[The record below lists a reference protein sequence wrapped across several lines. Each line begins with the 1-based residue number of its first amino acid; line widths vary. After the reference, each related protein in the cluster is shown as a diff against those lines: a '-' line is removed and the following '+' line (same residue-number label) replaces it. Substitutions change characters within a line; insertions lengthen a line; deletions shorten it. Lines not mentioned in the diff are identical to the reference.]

1 MKRIIANLS
10 SALFLIVIVFV
21 LSAQNPSQKIRI
33 DLWDGGMVSNS
44 LSDIL
49 EPNQGASLVN
59 VVLDRPGRLEKR
71 KGQALFVED
80 IGNTAFTGIGRFDPD
95 RTTSYLIAASGT
107 NIINAL
113 SSSSKWSLASPTSIV
128 TSGQDTEFVQANDLH
143 FVLNGFDTTGWWDGV
158 TFDTGGPYPSSPPTA
173 TTGAWLRNFL
183 FLGGAT
189 TETDFLYFSNNENPL
204 VFDSSDLIKINTGD
218 GQAIQHLEPYR
229 LNELIIYKEK
239 SVFVLDITGTTPLVD
254 WTVQPIT
261 TSVGAVAPRAVVS
274 LGNDQWFLSSEP
286 IAVRSL
292 VRSEFD
298 KILVDKVSKP
308 IQDIFDRTGDLRI
321 NVEQIQKS
329 AAVLFDDKYI
339 LAIPTG
345 TSLVNNTVVAFDFN
359 VNAWYIIEGWFPA
372 DWIVFNKRLYYID
385 ANDSRVIEC
394 FTGTDGD
401 IGDSTVLGNSVF
413 GFDAVTSTGK
423 ASVASVGINY
433 QYVSKNFDFDFPEN
447 FKILDALV
455 LEFGSTGSFEA
466 IVSISLDDSDFAS
479 IGSVNLAG
487 DSRVLPAGLPFA
499 LSQSGVARKTF
510 QTQKFGRWKKL
521 KFRVSQSASQTTVI
535 LNRVSLYG
543 RIIKWTRIQ

>member
-1 MKRIIANLS
+1 MKRFLFIA
-10 SALFLIVIVFV
+10 FLIFGISTNCF
-21 LSAQNPSQKIRI
+21 AQNPSAKIRVNR
-33 DLWDGGMVSNS
+33 WEGGMVSNS

-71 KGQALFVED
+71 KGQALFVQD
-80 IGNTAFTGIGRFDPD
+80 IGNTAFTGVGRFDPD
-95 RTTSYLIAASGT
+95 RTTSYMVAASGT

-113 SSSSKWSLASPTSIV
+113 SSSNIWSLSSPTSVV
-128 TSGQDTEFVQANDLH
+128 TSGKDTEFVQANDLL
-143 FVLNGFDTTGWWDGV
+143 FVLNGFDETGWWNGS
-158 TFDTGGPYPSSPPTA
+158 TFDTGGPYPSSPPSA

-189 TETDFLYFSNNENPL
+189 TETDFIYFSNNENPL
-204 VFDSSDLIKINTGD
+204 VFDSGDIIKINTGD

-254 WTVQPIT
+254 WTVQPIS
-261 TSVGAVAPRAVVS
+261 TSIGAVAPRAVVS

-321 NVEQIQKS
+321 NIEQINK
-329 AAVLFDDKYI
+329 AAGVLFDDKYI
-339 LAIPTG
+339 LAIATG
-345 TSLVNNTVVAFDFN
+345 TSTVNNTVIAFDFN

-372 DWIVFNKRLYYID
+372 DWIVFDKRLFYID
-385 ANDSRVIEC
+385 ANDSRVLEC

-401 IGDSTVLGNSVF
+401 VGDASLLGNSVF
-413 GFDAVTSTGK
+413 GFDAVLNTGE
-423 ASVASVGINY
+423 ASDPTVGINY
-433 QYVSKNFDFDFPEN
+433 QYVSKNFNFDFPEN
-447 FKILDALV
+447 FKILDS
-455 LEFGSTGSFEA
+455 LEAEFESTGGFEA
-466 IVSISLDDSDFAS
+466 IISISLDDSEFAS
-479 IGSVNLAG
+479 IGSINLAG
-487 DSRVLPAGLPFA
+487 DSRILPADLPFQ
-499 LSQSGVARKTF
+499 LSTAGVARKTF
-510 QTQKFGRWKKL
+510 QTQRFGEWKKI
-521 KFRVSQSASQTTVI
+521 KFKVSQSPAQTTVI
-535 LNRVSLYG
+535 LNRVSLFG
-543 RIIKWTRIQ
+543 RIRPWRRQ